1 MPREIK
7 TDARL
12 FASDCYMTDT
22 YELVEIAARGCPPS
36 IIDEPT
42 PEQTPWR
49 RRSIRLHE
57 DAPRRTRPDVLISH
71 AHESPAGLPP
81 PLSFIICFSRGSI
94 VSARRVAVFGR
105 TRSRNQTRSS
115 HQWHVLPC
123 SRSGLRLSFVSIKQN
138 GSRRAGVGHP
148 MKAPGAWVACLYECR
163 RVDFKT
169 ARAEHASFCLPPDPE
184 ACDLQG
190 EREEYQHS
198 WGREQPPLASCS
210 SPELRDTNPG

>member
-1 MPREIK
+1 MIGSSERAGLTRQLAAAVAWQMLQRHAPGDQNRCPSVCK
-7 TDARL
+7 RL
-12 FASDCYMTDT
+12 LYDDT
-22 YELVEIAARGCPPS
+22 YELAKIAARGCPPS

-81 PLSFIICFSRGSI
+81 PLSFIICFSSGSI

-123 SRSGLRLSFVSIKQN
+123 SRSGLRLSFVFIKQN

-148 MKAPGAWVACLYECR
+148 MKAPGAWVACL
-163 RVDFKT
+163 
-169 ARAEHASFCLPPDPE
+169 
-184 ACDLQG
+184 
-190 EREEYQHS
+190 
-198 WGREQPPLASCS
+198 
-210 SPELRDTNPG
+210 